1 MILYAILLIALDNF
15 YYMLLFPESKH
26 STVSSGSS
34 RGTLLP
40 WCAGANRERV
50 ALVTPVQTESSAGS
64 DLLPG
69 EFVMRSL
76 FADFAIQ
83 ADRKMETVM
92 AEPPVRT

>member
-1 MILYAILLIALDNF
+1 M
-15 YYMLLFPESKH
+15 
-26 STVSSGSS
+26 SSGSS

-50 ALVTPVQTESSAGS
+50 ALVTPVQGETSTGPVV

-92 AEPPVRT
+92 AEPPVVI